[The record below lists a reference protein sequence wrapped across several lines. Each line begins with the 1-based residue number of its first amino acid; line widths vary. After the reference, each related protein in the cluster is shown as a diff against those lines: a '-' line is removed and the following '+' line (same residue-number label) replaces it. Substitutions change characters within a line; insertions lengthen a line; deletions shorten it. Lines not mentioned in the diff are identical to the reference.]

1 MTTLQR
7 FRGDSMLRVPML
19 GRTLTLYRR
28 GASFAL
34 FSFFATV
41 LLFNLPWHVIPAV
54 GGILQLLVGGLGFY
68 FSAALIGSLTPNDLD
83 GDTASRRWL

>member
-7 FRGDSMLRVPML
+7 FRGDAMLRVPML

-28 GASFAL
+28 GAWFAL
-34 FSFFATV
+34 FCFFATV
-41 LLFNLPWHVIPAV
+41 LLCKLPWHLIPGV
-54 GGILQLLVGGLGFY
+54 GGILQLLVAAIGFY
-68 FSAALIGSLTPNDLD
+68 LSAALVSSLTPNDVD